1 MEENLPSHDGFPHP
15 SSRTG
20 PQWENTTGHS
30 ATCPNANAQSFEP
43 TPKKSPLHHSELDHN
58 EKLPPDLQRPVTN
71 TSAQSLEPT
80 PKQSSQDCW
89 ITGHQVVIQFK
100 PEGKDRTI
108 RVKPDKRTAQEICNP
123 TIPAKTVGKGLRKDQ
138 HLICSCKLNTGR
150 FIVRAQPRAWSK
162 PRRCVLLRYAW
173 KSNFLFIHI
182 FPH

>member
-1 MEENLPSHDGFPHP
+1 MDIPLSNELWLQPCKTTLSPKNPGQGWNADPRSQEAK
-15 SSRTG
+15 
-20 PQWENTTGHS
+20 QWKK
-30 ATCPNANAQSFEP
+30 TCPAMMA
-43 TPKKSPLHHSELDHN
+43 SPIHHSELDHN

-71 TSAQSLEPT
+71 TNAQSLEPT
-80 PKQSSQDCW
+80 PKQSSQDRW
-89 ITGHQVVIQFK
+89 ITGHQVVLQFK

-173 KSNFLFIHI
+173 KSNFW
-182 FPH
+182 